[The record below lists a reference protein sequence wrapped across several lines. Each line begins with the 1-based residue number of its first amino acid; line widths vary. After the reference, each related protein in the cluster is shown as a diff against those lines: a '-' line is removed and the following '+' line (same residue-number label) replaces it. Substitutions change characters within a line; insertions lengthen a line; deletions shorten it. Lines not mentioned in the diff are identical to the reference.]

1 MMVPSSP
8 NEISWRGRRALSG
21 TGKTPTDV
29 KSLTVTWF
37 DAQTLSSNFGLA
49 RLQFGEAPEGCK
61 EDVAAGLRFRSGVR
75 QLCCIRSGRDAGK
88 AQSRRP
94 LDRAFDRQ
102 QMPAAVLNQATNRP
116 SRTSATV
123 ATRSPVPAWQE
134 CRRTNETAHDGVL
147 RV

>member
-49 RLQFGEAPEGCK
+49 RLQFGEAPRSKDARGGAGPGGRESRG
-61 EDVAAGLRFRSGVR
+61 AAESARRFY
-75 QLCCIRSGRDAGK
+75 
-88 AQSRRP
+88 
-94 LDRAFDRQ
+94 
-102 QMPAAVLNQATNRP
+102 
-116 SRTSATV
+116 
-123 ATRSPVPAWQE
+123 TRSMEILQE
-134 CRRTNETAHDGVL
+134 LQAGARKFGTQPGRVQAGQHRFTEFGCALQEKAHA
-147 RV
+147 